1 MKKNLLINITI
12 ALLSLLTVM
21 HAQVRTSSSAVEP
34 QSESP
39 EVEIG
44 TLILSDESALQ
55 VLDLLEQ
62 LTGKIILR
70 RQDLSPAKIN
80 FNSRGSITQGEA
92 VLALES
98 LLTLNGIMLTEMGGR
113 FMKAV
118 PATEVNR
125 HVPEMLIGSTLEL
138 APSQQIYAK
147 LFRFKYLNAEQTS
160 ASIITPLMSQSSSF
174 VLFPKS
180 NALLITDAL
189 INLQRIETIVTEADQ
204 PQELRETMEFV
215 KLNYIQA
222 DEMQKQL
229 EDLINGPLKSYL
241 EGNTSVTADE
251 RTNQLIIVSHP
262 VNLEMIMDVVEKV
275 DVDAAPLTGSEV
287 FQLRQAKAEEVV
299 PIIEDIIS
307 GQEEGREE
315 DAKVAREKQSENA
328 NNQAPQTQAPNT
340 VNARS
345 SLGGSES
352 NSALQ
357 FSNFV
362 GLSADERTNSIVA
375 YGTQSDLRTIR
386 ELIDK
391 IDIPLPQVRIEAI
404 ITEVTLDE
412 DQASGFNRFNLEYA
426 GGLTQLTGS
435 LGSIASTTAASL
447 LDESGN
453 LIDASDNILPNI
465 SKWEGKYSLDAI
477 LDIAESDNMI
487 KILSTPS
494 IVVSHN
500 EEGVI
505 NVSQSRPFQT
515 GSTSFTSSVGNVQT
529 QVEYRDVG
537 IKLSATPLIGAD
549 GSVQLQIEQTIDT
562 VQAVSKSS
570 TADGSI
576 DTQPIIGKR
585 EANSTITV
593 NDGDVIILGGLQE
606 NKKDIS
612 NTYFP
617 VIGRLPVLKKVFSGE
632 TVKYTRSELII
643 FIRPTILK
651 NPMETNKMSLEAIH
665 RLKERDA
672 VQEYLDTGT
681 TGDIYMDGSA
691 FEDKPI
697 RKAKNINNRYRQ
709 SGRIRNQQ
717 NLNTKQKIPD
727 EPTETTLEID
737 DTASNLD
744 KPYLREKIRELWKT
758 SNN

>member
-1 MKKNLLINITI
+1 MKKNLRINITI
-12 ALLSLLTVM
+12 VLLSLATVI
-21 HAQVRTSSSAVEP
+21 HAQVRTNSSAVEP

-189 INLQRIETIVTEADQ
+189 INLQRIESIVTEADQ

-315 DAKVAREKQSENA
+315 DAKVAREKQSQNA
-328 NNQAPQTQAPNT
+328 NNQAPQTQASNT
-340 VNARS
+340 VSARS

-375 YGTQSDLRTIR
+375 YGTQSDLRTIK

-412 DQASGFNRFNLEYA
+412 DQASGFSQFNLEYA
-426 GGLTQLTGS
+426 GGLTQLTGT
-435 LGSIASTTAASL
+435 LGSIASTTAGPL
-447 LDESGN
+447 LDATGAPLAN
-453 LIDASDNILPNI
+453 PLANI
-465 SKWEGKYSLDAI
+465 SRWEGKYSLDAI

-651 NPMETNKMSLEAIH
+651 TPMETNKMSLEAID

-709 SGRIRNQQ
+709 SGSIRNQQ
-717 NLNTKQKIPD
+717 NLNTKQKISD